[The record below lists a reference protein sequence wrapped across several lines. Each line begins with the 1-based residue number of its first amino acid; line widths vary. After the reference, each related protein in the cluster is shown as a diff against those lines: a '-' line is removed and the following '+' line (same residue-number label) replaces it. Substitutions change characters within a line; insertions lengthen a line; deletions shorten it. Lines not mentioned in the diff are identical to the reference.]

1 MKKGYY
7 NQYIHEWTLPDGS
20 IRYVVAELAGD
31 GYHVPMTAKER
42 ELFGER
48 SWTARDVGEVA
59 RRFGSWKTRR
69 KALRRARYLF
79 GGR

>member
-1 MKKGYY
+1 MKKDIYSRY
-7 NQYIHEWTLPDGS
+7 VHEYQQKDGS
-20 IRYVVAELAGD
+20 VRYVVAELVD
-31 GYHVPMTAKER
+31 DEYHVPMTAKER
-42 ELFGER
+42 ELFGDHPWVAR
-48 SWTARDVGEVA
+48 SIDEVA